1 MALPFETIKLNFGI
15 YKGQEVKDVPDDYL
29 KFLLSKK
36 KISGKLLFYCQLR
49 FNLQKKTFSV
59 TVTDSVGT
67 DGTYTV
73 QAYNKKHAMT
83 LCRREH
89 NIQNTQSEH
98 GTEYDIIEIT

>member
-1 MALPFETIKLNFGI
+1 MIIPFQNIKLNFGI
-15 YKGQEVKDVPDDYL
+15 HKGKEVKDIPDDYL
-29 KFLLSKK
+29 MFLLSKDK
-36 KISGKLLFYCQLR
+36 LSGKLLFHCQVR
-49 FNLQKKTFSV
+49 FNLPKKTFSV

-98 GTEYDIIEIT
+98 GTEYDIVEV